1 MKTKKIFWII
11 LALVLVLLLYRSCA
25 RLRSASITEAGRVI
39 PVIVAVP
46 QIGSIENTLTLTG
59 DIKGESEVSVRPR
72 IAGRVEEIYVKEG
85 DHVDKG
91 DVLLSFS
98 AGITEDDPIYEDMVV
113 RSPISGF
120 VGMQLVKIGDQ
131 VISSVGTNN
140 PVFVIYGIDNV
151 KIFANVPEKYYTLVS
166 KGTPARIRLDALPG
180 KEFTGS
186 VSRVR
191 PVIDP
196 STRTIQVEIII
207 PNKSYSIRPGMFA
220 KVDLVLQKK
229 DNAIK
234 LPSDAVLGDGENYVF
249 VADGSH
255 SVKKQVEKGIEN
267 ENEIEIKS
275 GLLPADKVIINGQR
289 IVGEGSTIEVR

>member
-1 MKTKKIFWII
+1 MKTKRILWII
-11 LALVLVLLLYRSCA
+11 LALLLVLLFYRSCT
-25 RLRSASITEAGRVI
+25 RLMSASKTETGRII
-39 PVIVAVP
+39 PVVAVVP

-85 DHVDKG
+85 DRVNKG

-151 KIFANVPEKYYTLVS
+151 KIFANVPEKYYSLVS
-166 KGTPARIRLDALPG
+166 KGTPARIQLDALPG
-180 KEFTGS
+180 KEFVGS

-207 PNKSYSIRPGMFA
+207 PNNSYAIRPGMFA
-220 KVDLVLQKK
+220 KVDLVLQKNDRALK
-229 DNAIK
+229 I
-234 LPSDAVLGDGENYVF
+234 PYDAVLGDGENYVF
-249 VADGSH
+249 VADSGR
-255 SVKKQVEKGIEN
+255 SVKKVVEKGIEN
-267 ENEIEIKS
+267 ENEVEIKK
-275 GLLPADKVIINGQR
+275 GLLSTDRVIINGQR
-289 IVGEGSTIEVR
+289 VVGEGSTIEVR